1 MFKAIKNWWKGFFM
15 TSEEQYLSE
24 AVDIIDLENRL
35 RSMEYGRWMNRTG
48 RSDSRF
54 LY

>member
-1 MFKAIKNWWKGFFM
+1 MFNAIKKWFHGFFM

-35 RSMEYGRWMNRTG
+35 RSLEYGRWMNRTG
-48 RSDSRF
+48 RSDTRYLF
-54 LY
+54 